1 LPGPIESYLQEDH
14 ARLDGLR
21 RSGAAWEFRG
31 GLLRHIGIEER
42 ILLPD
47 ARKRRGGEPLRLAA
61 RLREDHSA
69 LATLLVPAPSKEI
82 DAAIDLILRPHNALE
97 EGPGGV
103 YAECDELAGAEAEA
117 IAERLRATPATPQ
130 REYQDGP
137 LVRAQVARV
146 LEWLAKRGG

>member
-1 LPGPIESYLQEDH
+1 VPGPIESYLEEDH
-14 ARLDGLR
+14 ARLDQLR

-42 ILLPD
+42 ILLPG

-61 RLREDHSA
+61 RLREEHSA

-82 DAAIDLILRPHNALE
+82 DDAIDVILRPHNALE

-103 YAECDELAGAEAEA
+103 YAECDELLGAEAEE
-117 IAERLRATPATPQ
+117 IAARLRATPATPQ
-130 REYQDGP
+130 RDHQDGP

-146 LEWLAKRGG
+146 LEWLARRGG

>member
-1 LPGPIESYLQEDH
+1 MQEDH
-14 ARLDGLR
+14 ARLDQLR

-69 LATLLVPAPSKEI
+69 LATLLVPAPSKETE
-82 DAAIDLILRPHNALE
+82 DAIDLILRPHNALE

-103 YAECDELAGAEAEA
+103 YAECDGLLGAEAEA
-117 IAERLRATPATPQ
+117 IAVRLRAMPATPQ
-130 REYQDGP
+130 RDHQDGP

-146 LEWLAKRGG
+146 LEWLARRGR